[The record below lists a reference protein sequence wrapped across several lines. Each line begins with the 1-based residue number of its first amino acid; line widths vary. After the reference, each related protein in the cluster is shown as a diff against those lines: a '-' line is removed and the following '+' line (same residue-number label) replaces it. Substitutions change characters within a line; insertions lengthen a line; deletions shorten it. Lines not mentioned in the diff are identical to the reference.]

1 MENSKYHYSAKVKE
15 VYDGDTI
22 TCDIDLGFGITLN
35 DQKFRFFGINA
46 PELHG
51 ESEEAGKECQA
62 YVSDRILGKE
72 IVIETILDKK
82 EKFGRWLGRINYK
95 VDDKW
100 VNLNREMI
108 DNKMAIVFMADESE
122 V

>member
-1 MENSKYHYSAKVKE
+1 MENSKYHYSAKVIE
-15 VYDGDTI
+15 VHDGDTI

-35 DQKFRFFGINA
+35 NQKFRFFGINA

-51 ESEEAGKECQA
+51 DSEEAGKASQV
-62 YVSDRILGKE
+62 YVSERILDKV
-72 IVIETILDKK
+72 ILIETIMDKK
-82 EKFGRWLGRINYK
+82 EKFGRWLGRISYR

-100 VNLNREMI
+100 VNLNKEMI

-122 V
+122 I